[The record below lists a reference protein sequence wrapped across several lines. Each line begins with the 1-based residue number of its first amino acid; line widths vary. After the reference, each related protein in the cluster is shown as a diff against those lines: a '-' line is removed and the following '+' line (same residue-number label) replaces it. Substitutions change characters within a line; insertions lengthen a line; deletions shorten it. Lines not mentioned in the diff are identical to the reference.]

1 MFGAGIEN
9 TTVVRSWQILF
20 SEHFKTRLN
29 TWMARSAANE
39 CIYNM
44 NALTFL
50 QNLKEQFLHFLS
62 CMGFKLVS
70 QLVKLGK
77 TGETYTLVMKILC
90 GQGDMQS
97 LSLISDLA
105 SITNP
110 SFLGRLV
117 TRIWI
122 MKEILFRIRR
132 IAGDLAVMCRASGR
146 RKCWLSYL
154 GFPSLRFQFTEAR
167 KM

>member
-1 MFGAGIEN
+1 
-9 TTVVRSWQILF
+9 
-20 SEHFKTRLN
+20 
-29 TWMARSAANE
+29 
-39 CIYNM
+39 M

-77 TGETYTLVMKILC
+77 MGETYTLVMKILC

-110 SFLGRLV
+110 
-117 TRIWI
+117 
-122 MKEILFRIRR
+122 LFPRK
-132 IAGDLAVMCRASGR
+132 ASYENMNNER
-146 RKCWLSYL
+146 DPFSH
-154 GFPSLRFQFTEAR
+154 S
-167 KM
+167 